1 MPTPSTEPTITH
13 VPALE
18 WDTWVEANDAVII
31 DVREPKEWLH
41 GTLPGSE
48 RIPLNGLPTAVDEM
62 DPTRAVLLV
71 CATGIRST
79 AGAEWLTSIGF
90 ENAASL
96 DGGVKAL
103 GLL

>member
-1 MPTPSTEPTITH
+1 MPQPPTELAITH
-13 VPALE
+13 VPAQE
-18 WDTWVEANDAVII
+18 WATWAEANNAVVI
-31 DVREPKEWLH
+31 DVREPKEWLR

-48 RIPLNGLPTAVDEM
+48 RLPLNDLPTAVATM

-71 CATGIRST
+71 CATGVRST
-79 AGAEWLTSIGF
+79 AGAQWLTSIGF

>member
-1 MPTPSTEPTITH
+1 MPSPSTEPPITH
-13 VPALE
+13 VPARE
-18 WDTWVEANDAVII
+18 WATWAEANDAVII
-31 DVREPKEWLH
+31 DVREPKEWLR

-48 RIPLNGLPTAVDEM
+48 RLPLNELPTAVAEM

-71 CATGIRST
+71 CATGVRST
-79 AGAEWLTSIGF
+79 AGAKWLTSIGF

>member
-1 MPTPSTEPTITH
+1 MPSPPELTITH
-13 VPALE
+13 VPAHE
-18 WDTWVEANDAVII
+18 WATWAAANDAVVI
-31 DVREPKEWLH
+31 DVREPNEWLR

-48 RIPLNGLPTAVDEM
+48 RLPLNNLPTAVGTM

-79 AGAEWLTSIGF
+79 AGAKWLTSVGF